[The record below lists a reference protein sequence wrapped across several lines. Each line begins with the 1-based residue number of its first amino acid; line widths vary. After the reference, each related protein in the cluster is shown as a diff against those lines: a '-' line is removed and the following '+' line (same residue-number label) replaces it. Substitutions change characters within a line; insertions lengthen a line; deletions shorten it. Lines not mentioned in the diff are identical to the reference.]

1 MSRSFVQAAAWG
13 LVAMVLAACGS
24 SPEKSAASSAPEAPS
39 KYTQAY
45 LSTVSVTLLDK
56 EPDSKRLEDKQA
68 FEKKLPGVIHAA
80 LKDNGLQ
87 VLSEHPG
94 QREGAVVVQAKVS
107 YDPGNR
113 ALRWVGGLVAG
124 AGKGTVEIT
133 LEATDTVSGKVVA
146 TVQESDSKRAGFLGG
161 DFYKDAAETLGDTI
175 EELAEDLVLIKR

>member
-1 MSRSFVQAAAWG
+1 MFRSFVQAVAWS
-13 LVAMVLAACGS
+13 LVAVALAACGS
-24 SPEKSAASSAPEAPS
+24 SPDKAAAPSVPEAPS

-45 LSTVSVTLLDK
+45 VSTVSVTLVDAA
-56 EPDSKRLEDKQA
+56 PDSKRLEDKLV
-68 FEKKLPGVIHAA
+68 FEKSLPGVIREA

-94 QREGAVVVQAKVS
+94 PREGAVVVQAKVS

-113 ALRWVGGLVAG
+113 ALRWVAGLVAG

-146 TVQESDSKRAGFLGG
+146 TIQESDSKRAGFLGG
-161 DFYKDAAETLGDTI
+161 DFYKDAAETLEDTT
-175 EELAEDLVLIKR
+175 EELAEDLAAIKR